1 MKTHN
6 GRSKKMKAKTSLF
19 VLLVALAAILTLTAC
34 GKSTN
39 SNGSVSSPA
48 SASASASSPTT
59 AGGETKKITITAS
72 NWKFDKTEIK
82 AHIGDTIKLSLV
94 NESGIH
100 SVFIE
105 DLGVEVKAGETKE
118 FKVTKAGTFE
128 YHCNITC
135 GQGHDNMSGNLI
147 VE

>member
-1 MKTHN
+1 MKT
-6 GRSKKMKAKTSLF
+6 KPSLF
-19 VLLVALAAILTLTAC
+19 VFLVALAAISALTAC
-34 GKSTN
+34 GKSIN
-39 SNGSVSSPA
+39 SNGSGSSPTSATA
-48 SASASASSPTT
+48 SAPVSSPTT

-94 NESGIH
+94 NEAGIH
-100 SVFIE
+100 SVLFE